1 MNLTLFIARR
11 YFFSKRKKNFIN
23 IISVLS
29 MIGVAFSTAALIIV
43 LSVFN
48 GFEGLLRGLN
58 NAFDPEIK
66 IEAKKGK
73 SFVVGPKFLEGIKN
87 ISGVQLVTEVI
98 EDYAYFRY
106 RDADVV
112 ATMKGVSDNFIDQH
126 RLDSHVV
133 DGQLKLKDSL
143 GSYAIVGRGIQ
154 YALSVSVKE
163 SLSPLQ
169 VFYIKNV
176 SSGQI
181 DPSKLYS
188 LRSIQVGAVFSIEKN
203 IDENYVILPLEF
215 VKDIMNYGDK
225 RTSLEV
231 KVASDADIKN
241 VQTSIQKQLGD
252 DFSVLTN
259 EEQHKDIFRLLKI
272 EKLFTFISL
281 ALLILV
287 GSINIFF
294 SLMMLALDKKKD
306 ISILSAM
313 GAHSSLIGKI
323 FLTEGALIAFTGA
336 ASGLLL
342 GGAICWAQDQFGF
355 VEMGMGNAIVSSYP
369 VKMKFIDFASVSIVV
384 VLITFLISFYPARL
398 ASRSFSIEQL

>member
-1 MNLTLFIARR
+1 M
-11 YFFSKRKKNFIN
+11 
-23 IISVLS
+23 V
-29 MIGVAFSTAALIIV
+29 GVAFSTAALIIV

-48 GFEGLLRGLN
+48 GFEGLLRSLN

-73 SFVVGPKFLEGIKN
+73 SFVVNDELLKSIKE
-87 ISGVQLVTEVI
+87 ISGVQVVTEII

-106 RDADVV
+106 RDADVI
-112 ATMKGVSDNFIDQH
+112 ATMKGVGDNFIDQH
-126 RLDSHVV
+126 RLDDHIV

-143 GSYAIVGRGIQ
+143 GSYAIMGRGVQ
-154 YALSVSVKE
+154 SALSVSVKE
-163 SLSPLQ
+163 SISPLQ
-169 VFYIKNV
+169 VFYIKNAKG
-176 SSGQI
+176 GQI

-188 LRSIQVGAVFSIEKN
+188 LQGIQPGAVFSIEKN
-203 IDENYVILPLEF
+203 IDENYVLLPLEF
-215 VKDIMNYGDK
+215 AKDLMDYGDR
-225 RTSLEV
+225 RTSLEI
-231 KVASDADIKN
+231 KVLPNTDIKN
-241 VQTSIQKQLGD
+241 VQTSIQKLLGS

-272 EKLFTFISL
+272 EKLFIFIAL
-281 ALLILV
+281 TLLILV

-313 GAHSSLIGKI
+313 GADSFLIKRI

-342 GGAICWAQDQFGF
+342 GGVICWAQDQFGL
-355 VEMGMGNAIVSSYP
+355 VGMGMGNAIVSSYP
-369 VKMKFIDFASVSIVV
+369 VKMKVLDFASVSIVIV
-384 VLITFLISFYPARL
+384 IITFLISFYPARL

>member
-1 MNLTLFIARR
+1 MNLSLFIARR

-23 IISVLS
+23 IISILS

-48 GFEGLLRGLN
+48 GFEGLLRSLN

-66 IEAKKGK
+66 IEARKGK
-73 SFVVGPKFLEGIKN
+73 SFAVNDEFLKIIKE

-106 RDADVV
+106 RDADIV

-126 RLDSHVV
+126 RIDDHIV
-133 DGQLKLKDSL
+133 DGELKLRDSL
-143 GSYAIVGRGIQ
+143 GSYAIMGRGIQ

-163 SLSPLQ
+163 SIAPLQ
-169 VFYIKNV
+169 VFYIKNAKG
-176 SSGQI
+176 GQI

-188 LRSIQVGAVFSIEKN
+188 LQSIQPGSIFMIEKN
-203 IDENYVILPLEF
+203 VDENYVILPLEF
-215 VKDIMNYGDK
+215 VKNLMNYGDR
-225 RTSLEV
+225 RTSLEI
-231 KVASDADIKN
+231 KVNPNSDIKT
-241 VQTSIQKQLGD
+241 VQASIEKKLGA

-313 GAHSSLIGKI
+313 GAHSSLIKRI
-323 FLTEGALIAFTGA
+323 FLAEGALIAFTGA
-336 ASGLLL
+336 ASGLIL

-355 VEMGMGNAIVSSYP
+355 VGMGMGNAIVSAYP
-369 VKMKFIDFASVSIVV
+369 VEMKSIDFLSVSVV
-384 VLITFLISFYPARL
+384 VVVITFLISFYPARL
-398 ASRSFSIEQL
+398 AARSFSIEQL

>member
-1 MNLTLFIARR
+1 MNISLFIARR

-29 MIGVAFSTAALIIV
+29 MVGVAFSTAALIIV

-48 GFEGLLRGLN
+48 GFEGLLRSLN

-66 IEAKKGK
+66 IEATKGK
-73 SFVVGPKFLEGIKN
+73 SFVVNEKLIEN
-87 ISGVQLVTEVI
+87 IRSVPGVQIVTEVI

-106 RDADVV
+106 RDADVI
-112 ATMKGVSDNFIDQH
+112 ATMKGVGDNFIDQH
-126 RLDSHVV
+126 RLDDHIV

-143 GSYAIVGRGIQ
+143 GSYAIMGRGIQ

-163 SLSPLQ
+163 SISPLQ
-169 VFYIKNV
+169 VFYIKNAKG
-176 SSGQI
+176 GQI

-188 LRSIQVGAVFSIEKN
+188 LQSIQPGAVFMIEKN

-215 VKDIMNYGDK
+215 VKDLMDYGDK
-225 RTSLEV
+225 RTSLEI
-231 KVASDADIKN
+231 KVVPNIDIKN
-241 VQTSIQKQLGD
+241 VQALIQKQLGD

-313 GAHSSLIGKI
+313 GADSFLIKRI

-342 GGAICWAQDQFGF
+342 GGVICWAQDQFGL
-355 VEMGMGNAIVSSYP
+355 VGMGMGNAIVSSYP
-369 VKMKFIDFASVSIVV
+369 VKMKLLDFASVSIVIV
-384 VLITFLISFYPARL
+384 IITFLISFYPARL

>member
-1 MNLTLFIARR
+1 MNLSLFIARR

-29 MIGVAFSTAALIIV
+29 MVGVAFSTAALIIV

-48 GFEGLLRGLN
+48 GFEGLLRSLN

-66 IEAKKGK
+66 IEAAKGK
-73 SFVVGPKFLEGIKN
+73 SFVVNEKLLEN
-87 ISGVQLVTEVI
+87 IRSTPGVQLVTEVI
-98 EDYAYFRY
+98 EDYALFRY

-112 ATMKGVSDNFIDQH
+112 ATMKGVGDNFIDQH
-126 RLDSHVV
+126 RLDSHIV
-133 DGQLKLKDSL
+133 DGKLKLQDSL
-143 GSYAIVGRGIQ
+143 GSYAIIGGGIR
-154 YALSVSVKE
+154 YALSISVKE
-163 SLSPLQ
+163 SIYPLQ
-169 VFYIKNV
+169 VFYIKNARA
-176 SSGQI
+176 GQI
-181 DPSKLYS
+181 DVSKLYS
-188 LRSIQVGAVFSIEKN
+188 QRSIQPGAVFSIEKN
-203 IDENYVILPLEF
+203 IDENYVLLPLEF
-215 VKDIMNYGDK
+215 VKDLMNYGDK

-231 KVASDADIKN
+231 KVLPTTDIKN
-241 VQTSIQKQLGD
+241 VQASIQKQLGN

-281 ALLILV
+281 TLLILV

-313 GAHSSLIGKI
+313 GAHASLIKKI
-323 FLTEGALIAFTGA
+323 FLAEGALIAFTGA

-342 GGAICWAQDQFGF
+342 GGLICWAQDQFGL
-355 VEMGMGNAIVSSYP
+355 VGMGMGNAIVSSYP
-369 VKMKFIDFASVSIVV
+369 VKMKMFDFASVTFVIVV
-384 VLITFLISFYPARL
+384 ITFLISIYPARM

>member
-1 MNLTLFIARR
+1 MNLSLFIARR

-23 IISVLS
+23 IISILS

-48 GFEGLLRGLN
+48 GFEGLLRSLN

-66 IEAKKGK
+66 IEARKGK
-73 SFVVGPKFLEGIKN
+73 SFAVNDEFLKIIKE

-106 RDADVV
+106 RDADIV

-126 RLDSHVV
+126 RIDDHIV
-133 DGQLKLKDSL
+133 DGELKLRDSL
-143 GSYAIVGRGIQ
+143 GSYAIMGRGIQ

-163 SLSPLQ
+163 SIAPLQ
-169 VFYIKNV
+169 VFYIKNAKG
-176 SSGQI
+176 GQI

-188 LRSIQVGAVFSIEKN
+188 LQSIQPGSIFMIEKN
-203 IDENYVILPLEF
+203 VDENYVILPLEF
-215 VKDIMNYGDK
+215 VKNLMNYGDR
-225 RTSLEV
+225 RTSLEI
-231 KVASDADIKN
+231 KVNPNSDIKT
-241 VQTSIQKQLGD
+241 VQASIEKKLGA

-259 EEQHKDIFRLLKI
+259 EEQHKDIFRLLKW

-313 GAHSSLIGKI
+313 GAHSSLIKRI
-323 FLTEGALIAFTGA
+323 FLAEGALIAFTGA
-336 ASGLLL
+336 ASGLML

-355 VEMGMGNAIVSSYP
+355 VGMGMGNAIVSAYP
-369 VKMKFIDFASVSIVV
+369 VEMKSIDFLSVSVV
-384 VLITFLISFYPARL
+384 VVVITFLISFYPARL
-398 ASRSFSIEQL
+398 AARSFSIEQL

>member
-1 MNLTLFIARR
+1 MNLSLFIARR

-29 MIGVAFSTAALIIV
+29 MVGVAFSTAALIIV

-48 GFEGLLRGLN
+48 GFEGLLRSLN

-66 IEAKKGK
+66 IEAAKGK
-73 SFVVGPKFLEGIKN
+73 SFVVNEKLLEN
-87 ISGVQLVTEVI
+87 IRSTPGVQLVTEVI
-98 EDYAYFRY
+98 EDYALFRY

-112 ATMKGVSDNFIDQH
+112 ATMKGVGDNFIDQH
-126 RLDSHVV
+126 RLDSHIV
-133 DGQLKLKDSL
+133 DGKLKLQDSL
-143 GSYAIVGRGIQ
+143 GSYAIIGGGIR
-154 YALSVSVKE
+154 YALSISVKE
-163 SLSPLQ
+163 SIYPLQ
-169 VFYIKNV
+169 VFYIKNARA
-176 SSGQI
+176 GQI
-181 DPSKLYS
+181 DVSKLYS
-188 LRSIQVGAVFSIEKN
+188 QRSIQPGAVFSIEKN
-203 IDENYVILPLEF
+203 IDENYVLLPLEF
-215 VKDIMNYGDK
+215 VKDLMNYGDK

-231 KVASDADIKN
+231 KVLPTTDIKN
-241 VQTSIQKQLGD
+241 VQASIQKQLGN

-281 ALLILV
+281 TLLILV

-313 GAHSSLIGKI
+313 GAHASLIKKI
-323 FLTEGALIAFTGA
+323 FLAEGALIAFTGA

-342 GGAICWAQDQFGF
+342 GGLICWAQDQFGL
-355 VEMGMGNAIVSSYP
+355 VGMGNAIVSSYP
-369 VKMKFIDFASVSIVV
+369 VKMKMFDFASVTFVIVV
-384 VLITFLISFYPARL
+384 ITFLISIYPARM

>member
-1 MNLTLFIARR
+1 MNLSLFIARR

-29 MIGVAFSTAALIIV
+29 MVGVAFSTAALIIV

-48 GFEGLLRGLN
+48 GFEGLLRSLN

-66 IEAKKGK
+66 IEATKGK
-73 SFVVGPKFLEGIKN
+73 SFVVNEKLIEN
-87 ISGVQLVTEVI
+87 IRSVPGVQIVTEVI

-106 RDADVV
+106 RDADVI
-112 ATMKGVSDNFIDQH
+112 ATMKGVGDNFIDQH
-126 RLDSHVV
+126 RLDDHIV

-143 GSYAIVGRGIQ
+143 GSYAIMGRGIQ

-163 SLSPLQ
+163 SISPLQ
-169 VFYIKNV
+169 VFYIKNAKG
-176 SSGQI
+176 GQI

-188 LRSIQVGAVFSIEKN
+188 LQSIQPGAVFMIEKN

-215 VKDIMNYGDK
+215 VKDLMDYGDK
-225 RTSLEV
+225 RTSLEI
-231 KVASDADIKN
+231 KVVPNIDIKN
-241 VQTSIQKQLGD
+241 VQALIQKQLGD

-313 GAHSSLIGKI
+313 GADSFLIKRI

-342 GGAICWAQDQFGF
+342 GGVICWAQDQFGL
-355 VEMGMGNAIVSSYP
+355 VGMGMGNAIVSSYP
-369 VKMKFIDFASVSIVV
+369 VKMKLLDFASVSIVIV
-384 VLITFLISFYPARL
+384 IITFLISFYPARL